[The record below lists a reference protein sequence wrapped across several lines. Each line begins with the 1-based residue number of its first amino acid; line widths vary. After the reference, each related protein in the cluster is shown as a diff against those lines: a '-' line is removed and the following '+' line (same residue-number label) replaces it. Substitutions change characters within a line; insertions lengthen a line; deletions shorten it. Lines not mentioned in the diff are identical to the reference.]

1 MKLIISIPAAIALAA
16 TIYTPSLADCV
27 DVTGSV
33 NKDQHVGMAK
43 DGTHAPLEGKS
54 GSQVQT
60 QSATGTT
67 TTSAEAMAKAP
78 QKEGGTLPM
87 GESSSLATSP
97 QDATAQQ
104 KGDRTAAA
112 TAAQGKCD

>member
-1 MKLIISIPAAIALAA
+1 
-16 TIYTPSLADCV
+16 
-27 DVTGSV
+27 
-33 NKDQHVGMAK
+33 MAK

>member
-1 MKLIISIPAAIALAA
+1 MRLNVFIPAAMTLAAFACSPALAA
-16 TIYTPSLADCV
+16 CPE
-27 DVTGSV
+27 VTGSV
-33 NKDQHVGMAK
+33 NKDAHAGMAK
-43 DGTHAPLEGKS
+43 DGTHAPLEGSS

-60 QSATGTT
+60 HSATGTT

-78 QKEGGTLPM
+78 QKDGASVPM
-87 GESSSLATSP
+87 GESSNLATSA

-112 TAAQGKCD
+112 TATQGKCD